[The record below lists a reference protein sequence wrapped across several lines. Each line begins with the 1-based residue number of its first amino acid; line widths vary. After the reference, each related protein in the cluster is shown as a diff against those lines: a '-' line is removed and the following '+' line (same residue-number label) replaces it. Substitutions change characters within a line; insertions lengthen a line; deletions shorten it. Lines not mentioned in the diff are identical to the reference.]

1 MLAKRIIPCLDVL
14 NGRTVKGINFLDLK
28 DAGDISGLAS
38 RYSEAGADE
47 LVFLD
52 ITASREVR
60 KTQSVWVGCVAAAV
74 NIPFTVGG
82 GITTEKDVEFLL
94 KKGADKISVNSAA
107 LRCPELIGRLSY
119 NFGKQCV
126 VVAIDAREEDGVWQ
140 VYGKGGQ
147 EKTGK
152 ELFSWAQE
160 AEERGAGEI
169 LFTAMSQDGTR
180 RGFACKTLAR
190 LTGKLGIPVIA
201 SGGAGKL
208 ADFYEVFDTG
218 KADAALAAGV
228 FHYGELTV
236 GEVKEYLEGKGIP
249 VRM

>member
-1 MLAKRIIPCLDVL
+1 
-14 NGRTVKGINFLDLK
+14 
-28 DAGDISGLAS
+28 
-38 RYSEAGADE
+38 
-47 LVFLD
+47 
-52 ITASREVR
+52 
-60 KTQSVWVGCVAAAV
+60 
-74 NIPFTVGG
+74 
-82 GITTEKDVEFLL
+82 
-94 KKGADKISVNSAA
+94 
-107 LRCPELIGRLSY
+107 
-119 NFGKQCV
+119 
-126 VVAIDAREEDGVWQ
+126 
-140 VYGKGGQ
+140 
-147 EKTGK
+147 
-152 ELFSWAQE
+152 
-160 AEERGAGEI
+160 
-169 LFTAMSQDGTR
+169 MSQDGTR